1 MKRRYTPNPDPDPD
15 NRSRRQ
21 RPRTTRDN
29 SSRKRS
35 NSSGGQNANKRPHY
49 VQHARSRV
57 VQNPH
62 AQSVVEKH
70 RQAFLFRTEHARQVR
85 LETAALRHQA
95 AALRHQIE
103 TVEQEFR
110 HLKRTVVHDEWS
122 KLRKEQDLSFI
133 QGQIADL
140 NTSLAELVRANPGV
154 VASASGATPVVHT
167 LEEENETQTL
177 LAALEKIIRNDC
189 NKSLK
194 ELGELKRIIQL
205 LREKKRS
212 MHLSPHQNVRLG
224 HMMAA
229 ISGKGWRIPR
239 NQGIHS
245 EIYF

>member
-1 MKRRYTPNPDPDPD
+1 MKRSRDPA
-15 NRSRRQ
+15 NANRRQ
-21 RPRTTRDN
+21 RSRATPNIT
-29 SSRKRS
+29 SRKRS
-35 NSSGGQNANKRPHY
+35 QPNSGDSQKVSKRAQF
-49 VQHARSRV
+49 VQHSRI

-62 AQSVVEKH
+62 AQSAVEKH
-70 RQAFLFRTEHARQVR
+70 RKAFLLRAEHARKVR
-85 LETAALRHQA
+85 LEAAALRHQA

-103 TVEQEFR
+103 TVEQESR
-110 HLKRTVVHDEWS
+110 RLKRTVVHDERS
-122 KLRKEQDLSFI
+122 KLRKEQDLSFM
-133 QGQIADL
+133 QGQIVDL
-140 NTSLAELVRANPGV
+140 KTSLAELVGANPGV

-177 LAALEKIIRNDC
+177 LAALEKIIRNDS

-194 ELGELKRIIQL
+194 ELGELRRIIQL
-205 LREKKRS
+205 LREKQRS
-212 MHLSPHQNVRLG
+212 MHLSPHQNVQLG